1 MVSDGSPFLETS
13 PSARQAKF
21 AELVESGPVHHTTL
35 FTGVPV
41 WLVTGHAE
49 TRQLLTHPNVVKSL
63 TEVPH
68 REHTSDDLIRAT
80 NTHMLA
86 SNPPDHTRLRKLV
99 SAAFTRR
106 RIDELEPRI
115 KQLSASLLD
124 EMATQGGP
132 VDLLAGYGYPLPITV
147 ICELIGVPSIRRDE
161 FRELSQ
167 IAMTGP
173 MRTVEV
179 YLAAVTKL
187 IELIRTMIE
196 VKRATPAD
204 DLLSALIAVRDDGD
218 KLTDDELTS
227 MIYLLLIAGHETTVN
242 LIVNGVYTLLKH
254 PEQLAALRADPSLVA
269 SAVEELLRYDSPV
282 MVSIPAVTNGP
293 VEIGDVTIPPGSVVL
308 AALASANRDPHRF
321 AAPDTMDITRPDNS
335 HVTFGHGIHH
345 CLGAPLARLEARI
358 AFTDLLDRF
367 PSLRL
372 ADPAEEPARYPGL
385 LLNGM
390 ARLDVLID

>member
-1 MVSDGSPFLETS
+1 MSDGSPFLETS
-13 PSARQAKF
+13 PSVRNAAF
-21 AELVESGPVHHTTL
+21 GALVESGPIHHTTL

-49 TRQLLTHPNVVKSL
+49 ARQLLTHPNVVKSL

-68 REHTSDDLIRAT
+68 REHFPEALIKAT

-86 SNPPDHTRLRKLV
+86 TNPPDHTRLRKLV
-99 SAAFTRR
+99 SAVFTRR

-124 EMATQGGP
+124 ELAARGGGP
-132 VDLLAGYGYPLPITV
+132 VDLLGGYGYPLPITV
-147 ICELIGVPSIRRDE
+147 ICELIGVPSLQRDD

-167 IAMTGP
+167 VAMTGP
-173 MRTVEV
+173 VQPPEV
-179 YLAAVTKL
+179 YVAAVTKL
-187 IELIRTMIE
+187 VGLVRGMIDE
-196 VKRATPAD
+196 KRANPGE
-204 DLLSALIAVRDDGD
+204 DLLSALVAVRDGGD

-242 LIVNGVYTLLKH
+242 LIVNGVYALLTH
-254 PEQLAALRADPSLVA
+254 PEQLAKLRADRSLVA

-282 MVSIPAVTNGP
+282 MVTIPALTNGP
-293 VEIGDVTIPPGSVVL
+293 VEIGDVTVPDGAVVL
-308 AALASANRDPHRF
+308 AVVSAANRDPHRF
-321 AAPDTMDITRPDNS
+321 TAPDTVDITRSDNS
-335 HVTFGHGIHH
+335 HMSFGHGIHH

-358 AFTDLLDRF
+358 AVNDLLERF

-372 ADPAEEPARYPGL
+372 AKPDEEPARYPGL

-390 ARLDVLID
+390 TRLDVFID

>member
-1 MVSDGSPFLETS
+1 MAAF
-13 PSARQAKF
+13 SA
-21 AELVESGPVHHTTL
+21 LVESGPVHQVTL

-68 REHTSDDLIRAT
+68 REHTPEDLVKAT

-86 SNPPDHTRLRKLV
+86 ANPPDHTRLRKLV
-99 SAAFTRR
+99 SAVFTRR

-115 KQLSASLLD
+115 KQLSAALLD
-124 EMATQGGP
+124 EVAAQGGGP
-132 VDLLAGYGYPLPITV
+132 VDLLSAYGYPLPITV
-147 ICELIGVPSIRRDE
+147 ICELVGVPSIQRDE
-161 FRELSQ
+161 FRDLSQ
-167 IAMTGP
+167 TVMTGP
-173 MRTVEV
+173 TQTVEV

-187 IELIRTMIE
+187 VELIRHMIE
-196 VKRATPAD
+196 VKRATPGD
-204 DLLSALIAVRDDGD
+204 DLLSGLIAVRDDGD

-254 PEQLAALRADPSLVA
+254 PEQLAALRKDPSLVT
-269 SAVEELLRYDSPV
+269 SAVEELLRYDGPV

-293 VEIGDVTIPPGSVVL
+293 VEIGDVTIPPGAVVMS
-308 AALASANRDPHRF
+308 ALASANRDPRRF
-321 AAPDTMDITRPDNS
+321 AAPDTMDITRSDNS

-358 AFTDLLDRF
+358 AFSDLLGRF
-367 PSLRL
+367 PRLRL
-372 ADPAEEPARYPGL
+372 ADPDAEPARYPGL

-390 ARLDVLID
+390 ARLDVLLE

>member
-1 MVSDGSPFLETS
+1 MSDGSPFLETS